1 MKSKVDG
8 NMMIRV
14 GIGGRIYK
22 IEKKRENIY
31 RKVKEICNHRGIPL
45 LVCSQHFFFP
55 HGSGKRVVIIN

>member
-1 MKSKVDG
+1 
-8 NMMIRV
+8 MMIRV
-14 GIGGRIYK
+14 VIGGRIYK

-55 HGSGKRVVIIN
+55 HGTGKRVVIIN